1 MRLTGIGQSF
11 LIFICFYMNNK
22 GFNSRTI
29 INEKIIWIYE
39 SGFFQFHVLI
49 FKALNN
55 ALCMNMYE
63 IT

>member
-1 MRLTGIGQSF
+1 MRLTDIGQSF

-29 INEKIIWIYE
+29 INEKLILICGF
-39 SGFFQFHVLI
+39 SFFQFHVLI
-49 FKALNN
+49 FKVLNN
-55 ALCMNMYE
+55 ALYMNMYE

>member
-1 MRLTGIGQSF
+1 
-11 LIFICFYMNNK
+11 MNNK

-29 INEKIIWIYE
+29 INEKLILICE
-39 SGFFQFHVLI
+39 FSFFQFHVLI
-49 FKALNN
+49 FKVLNN

>member
-1 MRLTGIGQSF
+1 
-11 LIFICFYMNNK
+11 MNNK

-29 INEKIIWIYE
+29 INEKLILICGF
-39 SGFFQFHVLI
+39 SFFQFHVLI
-49 FKALNN
+49 FKVLNN